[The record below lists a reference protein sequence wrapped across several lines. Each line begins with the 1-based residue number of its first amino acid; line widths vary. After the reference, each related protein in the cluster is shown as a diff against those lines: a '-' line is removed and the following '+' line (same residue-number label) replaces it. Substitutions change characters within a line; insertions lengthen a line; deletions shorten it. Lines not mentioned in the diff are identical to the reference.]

1 MGPAEDIEMVVA
13 EPESKKNSSAAP
25 AGASKFSFSLPSKA
39 ASSGRSKPR
48 PSDDKD
54 KHKQAAE
61 DEDEEKPE
69 FLNEFDPN
77 SQPAAKKLKVVPK
90 LENSWRPEKKMKN
103 IRMTESELQFEPE
116 VEAVGIK
123 SQAEYGLNIRRS
135 HHVSDSMEIEQN
147 GKSDENEFM
156 EKSEQQILRE
166 AVEELP
172 EEASLDA
179 YDSLPV
185 EEFGA
190 ALLRGMGW
198 TEGKG
203 IGRGKEVVK
212 PVEYV
217 RRVGR
222 EGLGA
227 IPAPPAEKKSLKSRV
242 LKPGETRE
250 EGRRD
255 LVAQP
260 GPDGRVRHVVG
271 VGEKLVERQRKG
283 VAVGKIV
290 RVVDGRHEG
299 LKGEVIGFLDNG
311 DTGSAQMVTVRLSRS
326 EEKVVVGFRE
336 VADLGSIEEED
347 CLRRLKDMEVQGN
360 KRNTE
365 GDRRYTKV
373 VKDVEYRNKD
383 ENRLNYGSGRVEEKS
398 EVRRKDVAR
407 DFGSRDENRLNY
419 GSSRAEEKSEVQRK
433 DVARDFGSR
442 DDNRLNYGSSKVEE
456 KSEIQRKDVSM
467 DSGRRDDKR
476 GDYRSRDE
484 TRADPMSREDRRIRE
499 SESRHRRMPDDGRD
513 EKRDDRRGEDRERQR
528 RGLEAQKD
536 LDRAERGYRKV
547 ENGRE
552 DSYGRNE
559 RRSRRE
565 DGEEQRESRHQS
577 STSEKP
583 PSRKEKRVDDDRR
596 KIESEIGGNEKSK
609 SECKV
614 AERNPTM
621 PWLRSHIRVRIISK
635 HFKGGKLYLKKGRV
649 IDVVDPTTCDLLLDE
664 NGMVVQGVKQDILE
678 TAIPKS
684 GGHILVV
691 QGKHTGVFGKL
702 MERNS
707 DKGVGIVQK
716 EDTYEM
722 LTLSLDHIAE
732 FVGDPNEL
740 GY

>member
-1 MGPAEDIEMVVA
+1 MGSAEDMEMVVA
-13 EPESKKNSSAAP
+13 EPESKKISSVAP

-39 ASSGRSKPR
+39 AFSGRSKPR

-54 KHKQAAE
+54 KHKQAAQ

-77 SQPAAKKLKVVPK
+77 SQPAAKKLKVIPK

-103 IRMTESELQFEPE
+103 IQMTESELQFEPE
-116 VEAVGIK
+116 AEAAGIE

-135 HHVSDSMEIEQN
+135 HNVSDSMEIEQN
-147 GKSDENEFM
+147 GKSNEKAFM
-156 EKSEQQILRE
+156 EKSEQQIVRE

-198 TEGKG
+198 IEGKG

-227 IPAPPAEKKSLKSRV
+227 IPAPPPVEKKHSKSRV

-260 GPDGRVRHVVG
+260 GPDGRVRHVVE

-283 VAVGKIV
+283 VAVGKTV

-299 LKGEVIGFLDNG
+299 LKGEVIEVSDNG
-311 DTGSAQMVTVRLSRS
+311 DKGSAQMVTVRLSRS

-336 VADLGSIEEED
+336 VADLGSVEEED
-347 CLRRLKDMEVQGN
+347 CLRRLKDIAVRGN
-360 KRNTE
+360 ERSIE
-365 GDRRYTKV
+365 GDGRHTRV
-373 VKDVEYRNKD
+373 VKEAEYRN
-383 ENRLNYGSGRVEEKS
+383 
-398 EVRRKDVAR
+398 
-407 DFGSRDENRLNY
+407 RDENRLNY
-419 GSSRAEEKSEVQRK
+419 GSSRVEEKSEVQRK
-433 DVARDFGSR
+433 DVGRD
-442 DDNRLNYGSSKVEE
+442 E
-456 KSEIQRKDVSM
+456 
-467 DSGRRDDKR
+467 KR

-484 TRADPMSREDRRIRE
+484 SRADPMSREDRRIRE
-499 SESRHRRMPDDGRD
+499 SVSRHQRMPDDGRD

-528 RGLEAQKD
+528 RELEAQKG
-536 LDRAERGYRKV
+536 LDRGERGYRKV
-547 ENGRE
+547 DDGRGE
-552 DSYGRNE
+552 YSYGRNE
-559 RRSRRE
+559 RKSRRE
-565 DGEEQRESRHQS
+565 DGEEQKESRHQS
-577 STSEKP
+577 SKSEKP
-583 PSRKEKRVDDDRR
+583 PSRKEKRVEDDRR

-614 AERNPTM
+614 AERNPAM

-635 HFKGGKLYLKKGRV
+635 DFKGGKLYLKKGRV

-664 NGMVVQGVKQDILE
+664 NGMVVQGVKQDVLE
-678 TAIPKS
+678 TAIPKR
-684 GGHILVV
+684 GGAILVV
-691 QGKHTGVFGKL
+691 QGKHRGVLGKL
-702 MERNS
+702 MERDS
-707 DKGVGIVQK
+707 DKGIGVVQK

>member
-1 MGPAEDIEMVVA
+1 MVVA
-13 EPESKKNSSAAP
+13 EPESKKIP

-39 ASSGRSKPR
+39 TSSGRSKAR
-48 PSDDKD
+48 PSEDNDKR
-54 KHKQAAE
+54 KHAAE

-77 SQPAAKKLKVVPK
+77 SKSTVKKLKVIPK

-103 IRMTESELQFEPE
+103 IQMTESELHFEPE
-116 VEAVGIK
+116 AKAAGIEP
-123 SQAEYGLNIRRS
+123 QAEYGLNIRRS
-135 HHVSDSMEIEQN
+135 HHVSDSMEVEQN
-147 GKSDENEFM
+147 GKSNEKAFM
-156 EKSEQQILRE
+156 EKSEQQIVRE

-203 IGRGKEVVK
+203 IGRGKEAVK

-227 IPAPPAEKKSLKSRV
+227 IPAPPPAETKSSKNRV

-299 LKGEVIGFLDNG
+299 LKGEVIEVLDNG
-311 DTGSAQMVTVRLSRS
+311 DKGSAQMVTLRLSRS
-326 EEKVVVGFRE
+326 EEKVLVGFRE
-336 VADLGSIEEED
+336 VADLGSVEEED
-347 CLRRLKDMEVQGN
+347 CLRRLKNIAVRSNE
-360 KRNTE
+360 RNTE
-365 GDRRYTKV
+365 GGGRHSRVRMEED
-373 VKDVEYRNKD
+373 YRNKD
-383 ENRLNYGSGRVEEKS
+383 ENRLNYGGIRVEEKS
-398 EVRRKDVAR
+398 EVQRNDVSR
-407 DFGSRDENRLNY
+407 DFGSRDE
-419 GSSRAEEKSEVQRK
+419 
-433 DVARDFGSR
+433 
-442 DDNRLNYGSSKVEE
+442 
-456 KSEIQRKDVSM
+456 
-467 DSGRRDDKR
+467 KR
-476 GDYRSRDE
+476 GDYRGRDE
-484 TRADPMSREDRRIRE
+484 TRADPVSREDRRIRE
-499 SESRHRRMPDDGRD
+499 SESRHRRMADDGRD
-513 EKRDDRRGEDRERQR
+513 AKRDDKRGEDRERQR
-528 RGLEAQKD
+528 RELEAQKD
-536 LDRAERGYRKV
+536 LDRGERGYRKV
-547 ENGRE
+547 DDGHG
-552 DSYGRNE
+552 YGGTE
-559 RRSRRE
+559 RRNRRE
-565 DGEEQRESRHQS
+565 DGEEQREFRHQS
-577 STSEKP
+577 SKSEKP
-583 PSRKEKRVDDDRR
+583 PSRKEKRVEDDRR

-609 SECKV
+609 SDCNV
-614 AERNPTM
+614 AERNPEM

-649 IDVVDPTTCDLLLDE
+649 IDVVDPITCDLLLDE

-678 TAIPKS
+678 TAIPKR
-684 GGHILVV
+684 GGPILVV
-691 QGKHTGVFGKL
+691 QGKHRGVLGKL
-702 MERNS
+702 MERDS
-707 DKGVGIVQK
+707 DKGVGVVQK